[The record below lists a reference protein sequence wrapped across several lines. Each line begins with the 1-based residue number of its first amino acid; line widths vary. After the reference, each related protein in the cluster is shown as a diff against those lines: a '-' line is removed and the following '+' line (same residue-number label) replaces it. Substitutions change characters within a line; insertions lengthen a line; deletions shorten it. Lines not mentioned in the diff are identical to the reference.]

1 MDDMDEE
8 VLQLFVEESRE
19 HLAGIEDD
27 LLAMEAMDGLDEDLV
42 NRVFRTLHT
51 IKGGAGFFDLINLQN
66 LAHSMENILDLI
78 RKDELQTTK
87 MIVSSLLAGA
97 DTVASM
103 VDNLEASNDYDISE
117 HLSVFDGVLKG
128 DVAPEAT
135 VVAPSEA
142 AEVNEAE
149 EQEAPPE
156 EPADTEQVVAEGVAP
171 VAEQEP
177 TAPEPAKSTPAAPV
191 APVTKAV
198 AETPKSATPDAKA
211 TPAKTATTTGDQ
223 SIRVHLSLLDRL
235 MELAGELVLTRNSLI
250 QSVET
255 GDPAL
260 LQPAAKKVD
269 AITSQLQRAI
279 MSTRMQTIDI
289 VFSKFRRIVR
299 DLSGQLGK
307 QINLEILGE
316 DVELDKTI
324 IEALGD
330 PLTHL
335 VRNSIDHGLET
346 PAQRKAAGKPPFGQ
360 LRLHAFHEA
369 GQVVIEVSD
378 NGAGIDPKRIASKA
392 IEKGMVSEE
401 EIARMNEKDIVRLI
415 FQPGFSTAEEVT
427 DISGR
432 GVGMDVVRQNLAKVG
447 GVADIESVLGSGTT
461 IRVKL
466 PLTLAIIPSV
476 LVGISTENFAIPQ
489 VNVVE
494 MVGIAPDE
502 IKTRIQHVGGV
513 AMLRLRGDLLP
524 LIELSDFFGI
534 TQTYN
539 DVDTGSVREERRDRL
554 ADRRENEDPDETTNN
569 LRGGVERRES
579 ADSSV
584 NIVIVAAGAFKY
596 GIRVDELHESAEIV
610 VKPLGMHFRGS
621 NEFSGATIL
630 GDGTVALILDVD
642 GVRRLSGASE
652 SQQTESDMRG
662 RDSEEAHDVDS
673 CSILIIQHA
682 EDEVYAVP
690 LQLVARIER
699 FSTSDLQDVGDRK
712 AISYRGGILP
722 LISLEGIVSSQPLD
736 VSTNEFYVIVYTVG
750 NEEIGLMAS
759 DIRDIVDYK
768 DTIDNRTH
776 KRAGIAGSMIVN
788 GEILQF
794 LDLYGILELDDP
806 EWTEHL
812 IGSNEESN
820 HTVLLVEDSP
830 FFQSQMKKE
839 IEAAG
844 FIVLTADDGLLGLE
858 VLRTH
863 PEITMVLTDIEMPN
877 MDGLEMARAIRAKPE
892 YKDLPLVAVT
902 SLAGAAAEQKGAAA
916 GIDEYQIKLDR
927 EQLVDVCRRLS
938 KPRIV
943 SA

>member
-1 MDDMDEE
+1 MDEE

-27 LLAMEAMDGLDEDLV
+27 LLAMESMDGLDEDLV

-66 LAHSMENILDLI
+66 LAHSMENLLDLI
-78 RKDELQTTK
+78 RKDELDTTK
-87 MIVSSLLAGA
+87 YIVSSLLAGA

-103 VDNLEASNDYDISE
+103 VDNLDASNDYDISE
-117 HLSVFDGVLKG
+117 HLAVFDGILKG
-128 DVAPEAT
+128 ETAPEA
-135 VVAPSEA
+135 AASAASDEPAASA
-142 AEVNEAE
+142 AEDQEVTEKEPAEAE
-149 EQEAPPE
+149 PVE
-156 EPADTEQVVAEGVAP
+156 EVSP
-171 VAEQEP
+171 VAEQEVA
-177 TAPEPAKSTPAAPV
+177 APEPQAEVSAPVEPAA
-191 APVTKAV
+191 KAV
-198 AETPKSATPDAKA
+198 AETPKPDATAKA
-211 TPAKTATTTGDQ
+211 APSKAAASSSGDQ

-235 MELAGELVLTRNSLI
+235 MELAGELVLTRNALI

-255 GDPAL
+255 GDPTL

-346 PAQRKAAGKPPFGQ
+346 PAQRKASGKPPFGQ

-378 NGAGIDPKRIASKA
+378 NGAGIDPQRIAGKA

-401 EIARMNEKDIVRLI
+401 EIARMSEKDIVRLI

-494 MVGIAPDE
+494 MVGLAPDE
-502 IKTRIQHVGGV
+502 IKGRVQHVGGV
-513 AMLRLRGDLLP
+513 AMLRLRGELLP

-534 TQTYN
+534 TQTYHDN
-539 DVDTGSVREERRDRL
+539 ETGSLSSERRDRL
-554 ADRRENEDPDETTNN
+554 ADRRENDNPEEAVVNA
-569 LRGGVERRES
+569 RGGLERREN
-579 ADSSV
+579 AESSV

-642 GVRRLSGASE
+642 GVRMLSGASE
-652 SQQTESDMRG
+652 SQQAESDMRT
-662 RDSEEAHDVDS
+662 RETEETRDVDS

-722 LISLEGIVSSQPLD
+722 LISLEGIISSQSLD
-736 VSTNEFYVIVYTVG
+736 VGGTEFYVIVYTVG

-812 IGSNEESN
+812 IGGAEETDL
-820 HTVLLVEDSP
+820 TVLLVEDSP

-844 FIVLTADDGLLGLE
+844 FIVLTADDGLLGLDM
-858 VLRTH
+858 LSSH
-863 PEITMVLTDIEMPN
+863 PEISMVLTDIEMPN
-877 MDGLEMARAIRAKPE
+877 MDGLEMVRAIKAKPE
-892 YKDLPLVAVT
+892 YAGLPLVAVT
-902 SLAGAAAEQKGAAA
+902 SLAGAAAEQKGLDA
-916 GIDEYQIKLDR
+916 GVDEYQIKLDR
-927 EQLVDVCRRLS
+927 EQLVDVCRRLA
-938 KPRIV
+938 KPNAI

>member
-1 MDDMDEE
+1 MDEE

-66 LAHSMENILDLI
+66 LAHSMENLLDLI
-78 RKDELQTTK
+78 RKNELQTTK
-87 MIVSSLLAGA
+87 IIVSSLLAGA

-103 VDNLEASNDYDISE
+103 VDNLDASNDYDISD
-117 HLSVFDGVLKG
+117 HLSVFDGILKG
-128 DVAPEAT
+128 DSAPEAEAPAAIEETAAVEPEVAPEPE
-135 VVAPSEA
+135 VVADESP
-142 AEVNEAE
+142 
-149 EQEAPPE
+149 
-156 EPADTEQVVAEGVAP
+156 VVAEP
-171 VAEQEP
+171 VAAESSTSDAP
-177 TAPEPAKSTPAAPV
+177 ATPEPSV
-191 APVTKAV
+191 PVTKAV
-198 AETPKSATPDAKA
+198 AETPQDGSSSAKA
-211 TPAKTATTTGDQ
+211 APAKAQSSGDQ

-235 MELAGELVLTRNSLI
+235 MELAGELVLTRNALI

-378 NGAGIDPKRIASKA
+378 NGAGIDPQRIASKA
-392 IEKGMVSEE
+392 IEKGMVTEE

-447 GVADIESVLGSGTT
+447 GVADIESELGKGTT

-494 MVGIAPDE
+494 MVGIPPDE
-502 IKTRIQHVGGV
+502 IKRRIQHVGGV
-513 AMLRLRGDLLP
+513 AMLRLRGELVP
-524 LIELSDFFGI
+524 LIELSDYFDI
-534 TQTYN
+534 TPTYR
-539 DVDTGSVREERRDRL
+539 DADSGALAQERRDRL
-554 ADRRENEDPDETTNN
+554 ADRRENDDETSSEI
-569 LRGGVERRES
+569 RSGSERRAS
-579 ADSSV
+579 AESSV

-610 VKPLGMHFRGS
+610 VKPLGMHFRSS

-642 GVRRLSGASE
+642 GVRMLSGASE
-652 SQQTESDMRG
+652 SQQTEGEMRT
-662 RDSEEAHDVDS
+662 RESEEERDIDS
-673 CSILIIQHA
+673 CSILIIQHV

-690 LQLVARIER
+690 MQLVARIER
-699 FSTSDLQDVGDRK
+699 FSLSELQDVGDRK

-722 LISLEGIVSSQPLD
+722 LISLEGIVSSHALD
-736 VSTNEFYVIVYTVG
+736 VSGTEFYVIVYTVG

-759 DIRDIVDYK
+759 DIRDIVDYR

-806 EWTEHL
+806 EWTQHL
-812 IGSNEESN
+812 LGEAEETEL
-820 HTVLLVEDSP
+820 TVLLVEDSP

-844 FIVLTADDGLLGLE
+844 FVVLTADDGLLGLE
-858 VLRTH
+858 MLRSH

-877 MDGLEMARAIRAKPE
+877 MDGLEMVRAIKALPE
-892 YKDLPLVAVT
+892 YEGMPLVAVT
-902 SLAGAAAEQKGAAA
+902 SLAGASAEQKGLDA
-916 GIDEYQIKLDR
+916 GVDEYQIKLDR
-927 EQLVDVCRRLS
+927 EQLVDVCRRLA
-938 KPRIV
+938 KPRAV

>member
-27 LLAMEAMDGLDEDLV
+27 LLAMESMDGLDEDLV

-78 RKDELQTTK
+78 RKNELQTTK
-87 MIVSSLLAGA
+87 MIVSSLLSGA

-103 VDNLEASNDYDISE
+103 VDNLEASNDYDIAD
-117 HLSVFDGVLKG
+117 HLAVFDGILKG
-128 DVAPEAT
+128 EAAPEA
-135 VVAPSEA
+135 
-142 AEVNEAE
+142 
-149 EQEAPPE
+149 
-156 EPADTEQVVAEGVAP
+156 
-171 VAEQEP
+171 
-177 TAPEPAKSTPAAPV
+177 AAPV
-191 APVTKAV
+191 AIDDAATGEAEAQEVAPEVPSDPDPEPVVDENSTSVTEQEVAV
-198 AETPKSATPDAKA
+198 SEPQAEESVPAVTDVSKPETPAAAKA
-211 TPAKTATTTGDQ
+211 APAKAAGASTGDQ

-235 MELAGELVLTRNSLI
+235 MELAGELVLTRNALI

-255 GDPAL
+255 GDPSL

-346 PAQRKAAGKPPFGQ
+346 PAQRKASGKPPFGQ

-378 NGAGIDPKRIASKA
+378 NGAGIDPKKIAGKA

-401 EIARMNEKDIVRLI
+401 EIARMSEKDVVRLI

-447 GVADIESVLGSGTT
+447 GVADIESELGSGTT

-494 MVGIAPDE
+494 MVGLAPDE
-502 IKTRIQHVGGV
+502 IKGRIQHVGGV
-513 AMLRLRGDLLP
+513 AMLRLRGELVP

-534 TQTYN
+534 TQTYR
-539 DVDTGSVREERRDRL
+539 DVESGSVNDERRDRL
-554 ADRRENEDPDETTNN
+554 ADRRENEEIDEAASN
-569 LRGGVERRES
+569 LRKGVERREN
-579 ADSSV
+579 AESSV

-642 GVRRLSGASE
+642 GVRMLSGASE
-652 SQQTESDMRG
+652 SGQTESDIRT
-662 RDSEEAHDVDS
+662 RETEETQEVDS

-722 LISLEGIVSSQPLD
+722 LISLEGTVSSQALD
-736 VSTNEFYVIVYTVG
+736 VSGNEFYVIVYTVG

-788 GEILQF
+788 SEILQF
-794 LDLYGILELDDP
+794 LDMYGILELDDP

-812 IGSNEESN
+812 IGGAEETN
-820 HTVLLVEDSP
+820 LTVLLVEDSP

-844 FIVLTADDGLLGLE
+844 FTVLTADDGLLGLE
-858 VLRTH
+858 MLRTH
-863 PEITMVLTDIEMPN
+863 PEISMVLTDIEMPN
-877 MDGLEMARAIRAKPE
+877 MDGLEMVRAIKALPE
-892 YKDLPLVAVT
+892 YAGLPLVAVT
-902 SLAGAAAEQKGAAA
+902 SLAGAAAEQKGLDA
-916 GIDEYQIKLDR
+916 GVDEYQIKLDR
-927 EQLVDVCRRLS
+927 EQLVDVCRRLA
-938 KPRIV
+938 KPRAV

>member
-1 MDDMDEE
+1 MDEE

-19 HLAGIEDD
+19 HLGGIEDD
-27 LLAMEAMDGLDEDLV
+27 LLAMESMDGLDEDLV

-78 RKDELQTTK
+78 RKNELQTTK
-87 MIVSSLLAGA
+87 MIVSSLLSGA

-117 HLSVFDGVLKG
+117 HLAVFDGILKG
-128 DVAPEAT
+128 EPAAEEVAPET
-135 VVAPSEA
+135 SDDVAVSE
-142 AEVNEAE
+142 EAE
-149 EQEAPPE
+149 EVGAQSTELDAAVDE
-156 EPADTEQVVAEGVAP
+156 EPSP
-171 VAEQEP
+171 VADETLVEIN
-177 TAPEPAKSTPAAPV
+177 TPIESAAP
-191 APVTKAV
+191 AV
-198 AETPKSATPDAKA
+198 SKPEAAAAKA
-211 TPAKTATTTGDQ
+211 TPAKSASTSSGDQ
-223 SIRVHLSLLDRL
+223 SIRVHLTLLDRL
-235 MELAGELVLTRNSLI
+235 MELAGELVLTRNALI

-378 NGAGIDPKRIASKA
+378 NGAGIDPRRIASKA
-392 IEKGMVSEE
+392 IEKGMASEE
-401 EIARMNEKDIVRLI
+401 EIARMSEKDIVRLI

-502 IKTRIQHVGGV
+502 IKSRIQHVGGV
-513 AMLRLRGDLLP
+513 AMLRLRGELLP
-524 LIELSDFFGI
+524 LIELTDFFGI
-534 TQTYN
+534 TQTYHH
-539 DVDTGSVREERRDRL
+539 VETGVVSEERRDRL
-554 ADRRENEDPDETTNN
+554 ADRRENEDPDEIKRDVRVGT
-569 LRGGVERRES
+569 ERREN
-579 ADSSV
+579 AESSV

-610 VKPLGMHFRGS
+610 VKPLGRHFRGS

-642 GVRRLSGASE
+642 GVRMLSGASE
-652 SQQTESDMRG
+652 SQQTESDLRT
-662 RDSEEAHDVDS
+662 RESEETRDVDS

-699 FSTSDLQDVGDRK
+699 FSIADLQDVGDRK

-722 LISLEGIVSSQPLD
+722 LISLEGIISSQALD
-736 VSTNEFYVIVYTVG
+736 MSASEFYVIVYTVG

-812 IGSNEESN
+812 IGGTEE
-820 HTVLLVEDSP
+820 TDLAVLLVEDSP

-844 FIVLTADDGLLGLE
+844 FVVLTADDGLLGLE
-858 VLRTH
+858 MLRAH

-877 MDGLEMARAIRAKPE
+877 MDGLEMVRAIKALPE
-892 YKDLPLVAVT
+892 YADLPLVAVT
-902 SLAGAAAEQKGAAA
+902 SLAGAAAEQKGLDA
-916 GIDEYQIKLDR
+916 GVDEYQIKLDR
-927 EQLVDVCRRLS
+927 EQLVDVCRRLA
-938 KPRIV
+938 KPRAV

>member
-27 LLAMEAMDGLDEDLV
+27 LLAMESMDGLDEDLV

-51 IKGGAGFFDLINLQN
+51 IKGGAGFFDLIKLQN
-66 LAHSMENILDLI
+66 LAHSMENLLDLI
-78 RKDELQTTK
+78 RKDELETTK
-87 MIVSSLLAGA
+87 FIVSSLLAGA

-103 VDNLEASNDYDISE
+103 VDNLEASNDYDISD
-117 HLSVFDGVLKG
+117 HLAVFDGILKG
-128 DVAPEAT
+128 D
-135 VVAPSEA
+135 
-142 AEVNEAE
+142 
-149 EQEAPPE
+149 
-156 EPADTEQVVAEGVAP
+156 
-171 VAEQEP
+171 
-177 TAPEPAKSTPAAPV
+177 TAPEEAVPVASDDAVTGTGEEQKVELEVSAEPEPASAEPISVEDNSPTEEPKVPTSEPKVEPAAKAV
-191 APVTKAV
+191 VEADKAKAPAAQAAPTKA
-198 AETPKSATPDAKA
+198 AAS
-211 TPAKTATTTGDQ
+211 TGDQ

-235 MELAGELVLTRNSLI
+235 MELAGELVLTRNALI

-335 VRNSIDHGLET
+335 VRNSIDHGLEI
-346 PAQRKAAGKPPFGQ
+346 PAERKAAGKPPFGQ
-360 LRLHAFHEA
+360 LRLHAFHEG

-378 NGAGIDPKRIASKA
+378 NGAGIDPQRIAKKA
-392 IEKGMVSEE
+392 IEKGMASEE

-447 GVADIESVLGSGTT
+447 GVADIESVLGKGTT

-476 LVGISTENFAIPQ
+476 LVGIGTENFAIPQ

-494 MVGIAPDE
+494 MVGVAPDE
-502 IKTRIQHVGGV
+502 VKSRIQHVGGV
-513 AMLRLRGDLLP
+513 AMLRLRGELVP
-524 LIELSDFFGI
+524 LIELSDYFGI
-534 TQTYN
+534 DQTYR
-539 DVDTGSVREERRDRL
+539 DVETGALNTERRDL
-554 ADRRENEDPDETTNN
+554 LSDRRENDELDEEKINARQG
-569 LRGGVERRES
+569 LERRES

-621 NEFSGATIL
+621 DEFSGATIL

-642 GVRRLSGASE
+642 GVRKLSGASE
-652 SQQTESDMRG
+652 SQQTESDMRT
-662 RDSEEAHDVDS
+662 RDSEESRDIDS

-722 LISLEGIVSSQPLD
+722 LISLEGIVSSQTLD
-736 VSTNEFYVIVYTVG
+736 VSANEFYVIVYTVG

-812 IGSNEESN
+812 IGGSED
-820 HTVLLVEDSP
+820 TDLTILLVEDSP

-844 FIVLTADDGLLGLE
+844 FVVLTADDGLLGLE

-863 PEITMVLTDIEMPN
+863 PEISMVLTDIEMPN
-877 MDGLEMARAIRAKPE
+877 MNGLEMVREIRAKSE
-892 YKDLPLVAVT
+892 YAGLPLVAVT
-902 SLAGAAAEQKGAAA
+902 SLAGAAAEQKGIDA
-916 GIDEYQIKLDR
+916 GVDEYQIKLDR
-927 EQLVDVCRRLS
+927 EQLVDVCRRLA
-938 KPRIV
+938 KPRAV
-943 SA
+943 NA

>member
-19 HLAGIEDD
+19 HLGGIEDD
-27 LLAMEAMDGLDEDLV
+27 LLAMESMDGLDEDLV

-66 LAHSMENILDLI
+66 LAHSMENLLDLI
-78 RKDELQTTK
+78 RKNELQTTK
-87 MIVSSLLAGA
+87 FIVSSLLSGA

-103 VDNLEASNDYDISE
+103 VDNLEASNDYDISD
-117 HLSVFDGVLKG
+117 HLAVFDGILKG
-128 DVAPEAT
+128 ETDPGEAAPAASDDAAASDVEVQEVAPEVSADPEFLANENSTPVDEQKIAAQESQADVSAPVMAAT
-135 VVAPSEA
+135 EVSKSETEA
-142 AEVNEAE
+142 A
-149 EQEAPPE
+149 
-156 EPADTEQVVAEGVAP
+156 
-171 VAEQEP
+171 
-177 TAPEPAKSTPAAPV
+177 
-191 APVTKAV
+191 
-198 AETPKSATPDAKA
+198 KSAPAKA
-211 TPAKTATTTGDQ
+211 TGGSTGDQ
-223 SIRVHLSLLDRL
+223 SIRVNLSLLDRL
-235 MELAGELVLTRNSLI
+235 MELAGELVLTRNALI

-255 GDPAL
+255 GDPTL

-378 NGAGIDPKRIASKA
+378 NGAGIDPERIAGKA

-401 EIARMNEKDIVRLI
+401 DIARMTEKDIVRLI

-502 IKTRIQHVGGV
+502 IKSRIQHVGGV
-513 AMLRLRGDLLP
+513 AMLRLRGELLP

-534 TQTYN
+534 TQTYR
-539 DVDTGSVREERRDRL
+539 DVEGGSLSDERRDRL
-554 ADRRENEDPDETTNN
+554 ADRRENEDVDEATTN
-569 LRGGVERRES
+569 LRGGAERRER
-579 ADSSV
+579 AESSV

-642 GVRRLSGASE
+642 GVRMLSGASE
-652 SQQTESDMRG
+652 SQQTESDIRTRDTEEMR
-662 RDSEEAHDVDS
+662 DVDS

-722 LISLEGIVSSQPLD
+722 LISLDGLVSSQALG
-736 VSTNEFYVIVYTVG
+736 VSGSDFYVIVYTVG
-750 NEEIGLMAS
+750 KEEIGLMAS

-812 IGSNEESN
+812 FGGTEEEN
-820 HTVLLVEDSP
+820 LTVLLVEDSP

-858 VLRTH
+858 MLRAH
-863 PEITMVLTDIEMPN
+863 PEISMVLTDIEMPN
-877 MDGLEMARAIRAKPE
+877 MDGLEMVRAIKALPE
-892 YKDLPLVAVT
+892 YADLPLVAVT
-902 SLAGAAAEQKGAAA
+902 SLAGASAEQKGLDA
-916 GIDEYQIKLDR
+916 GVDEYQIKLDR
-927 EQLVDVCRRLS
+927 EQLVGVCRRLA
-938 KPRIV
+938 KPRAI

>member
-27 LLAMEAMDGLDEDLV
+27 LLAMESMDGLDEDLV

-66 LAHSMENILDLI
+66 LAHSMENLLDLI
-78 RKDELQTTK
+78 RKDELDTTK
-87 MIVSSLLAGA
+87 YIVSSLLAGA

-103 VDNLEASNDYDISE
+103 VDNLDASNDYDISE
-117 HLSVFDGVLKG
+117 HLAVFDGILKG
-128 DVAPEAT
+128 ETAPAA
-135 VVAPSEA
+135 APA
-142 AEVNEAE
+142 AS
-149 EQEAPPE
+149 E
-156 EPADTEQVVAEGVAP
+156 EPAADAAED
-171 VAEQEP
+171 Q
-177 TAPEPAKSTPAAPV
+177 
-191 APVTKAV
+191 AV
-198 AETPKSATPDAKA
+198 AEEEPAAAEAVAEEVAVPEPQAEVSAPVEPAAKAVTETPKPETAAKGTQAKA
-211 TPAKTATTTGDQ
+211 SSSGDQ

-235 MELAGELVLTRNSLI
+235 MELAGELVLTRNALI

-378 NGAGIDPKRIASKA
+378 NGAGIDPQRIAGKA

-401 EIARMNEKDIVRLI
+401 EIARMSEKDIVRLI

-494 MVGIAPDE
+494 MVGLAPDE
-502 IKTRIQHVGGV
+502 IKGRIQHVGGV
-513 AMLRLRGDLLP
+513 AMLRLRGELLP

-534 TQTYN
+534 TQTYRDN
-539 DVDTGSVREERRDRL
+539 ETGSLSSERRDRL
-554 ADRRENEDPDETTNN
+554 ADRRESDDPEEKIVNV
-569 LRGGVERRES
+569 REGIERREN
-579 ADSSV
+579 AESSV

-610 VKPLGMHFRGS
+610 VKPLGRHFRGS

-642 GVRRLSGASE
+642 GVRMLSGASE
-652 SQQTESDMRG
+652 SQQAESDMRTRETEET
-662 RDSEEAHDVDS
+662 RDIDS

-699 FSTSDLQDVGDRK
+699 FSTSDLQDVGERK

-722 LISLEGIVSSQPLD
+722 LISLEGIISSQALD
-736 VSTNEFYVIVYTVG
+736 VGGTEFYVIVYTVG

-812 IGSNEESN
+812 IGESEDTDL
-820 HTVLLVEDSP
+820 TVLLVEDSP

-858 VLRTH
+858 VLSNH
-863 PEITMVLTDIEMPN
+863 PEISMVLTDIEMPN
-877 MDGLEMARAIRAKPE
+877 MDGLEMVRAIKAKSE
-892 YKDLPLVAVT
+892 YAGLPLVAVT
-902 SLAGAAAEQKGAAA
+902 SLAGAAAEQKGLDA
-916 GIDEYQIKLDR
+916 GVDEYQIKLDR
-927 EQLVDVCRRLS
+927 EQLVDVCRRLA
-938 KPRIV
+938 KPRAIN
-943 SA
+943 A

>member
-1 MDDMDEE
+1 M
-8 VLQLFVEESRE
+8 VEINTPIES
-19 HLAGIEDD
+19 A
-27 LLAMEAMDGLDEDLV
+27 APA
-42 NRVFRTLHT
+42 
-51 IKGGAGFFDLINLQN
+51 
-66 LAHSMENILDLI
+66 
-78 RKDELQTTK
+78 
-87 MIVSSLLAGA
+87 VS
-97 DTVASM
+97 
-103 VDNLEASNDYDISE
+103 
-117 HLSVFDGVLKG
+117 K
-128 DVAPEAT
+128 PEA
-135 VVAPSEA
+135 A
-142 AEVNEAE
+142 A
-149 EQEAPPE
+149 
-156 EPADTEQVVAEGVAP
+156 
-171 VAEQEP
+171 
-177 TAPEPAKSTPAAPV
+177 
-191 APVTKAV
+191 
-198 AETPKSATPDAKA
+198 AKA
-211 TPAKTATTTGDQ
+211 TPAKSASTSSGDQ
-223 SIRVHLSLLDRL
+223 SIRVHLTLLDRL
-235 MELAGELVLTRNSLI
+235 MELAGELVLTRNALI

-378 NGAGIDPKRIASKA
+378 NGAGIDPRRIASKA
-392 IEKGMVSEE
+392 IEKGMASEE
-401 EIARMNEKDIVRLI
+401 EIARMSEKDIVRLI

-502 IKTRIQHVGGV
+502 IKSRIQHVGGV
-513 AMLRLRGDLLP
+513 AMLRLRGELLP
-524 LIELSDFFGI
+524 LIELTDFFGI
-534 TQTYN
+534 TQTYH
-539 DVDTGSVREERRDRL
+539 DVETGVVSEERRERL
-554 ADRRENEDPDETTNN
+554 ADRRENEDPDEIKRDVRVGT
-569 LRGGVERRES
+569 ERREN
-579 ADSSV
+579 AESSV

-610 VKPLGMHFRGS
+610 VKPLGRHFRGS

-642 GVRRLSGASE
+642 GVRMLSGASE
-652 SQQTESDMRG
+652 SQQTESDLRT
-662 RDSEEAHDVDS
+662 RESEETRDVDS

-699 FSTSDLQDVGDRK
+699 FSIADLQDVGDRK

-722 LISLEGIVSSQPLD
+722 LISLEGIISSQALD
-736 VSTNEFYVIVYTVG
+736 MSASEFYVIVYTVG

-812 IGSNEESN
+812 IGGTEETDL
-820 HTVLLVEDSP
+820 TVLLVEDSP

-844 FIVLTADDGLLGLE
+844 FVVLTADDGLLGLE
-858 VLRTH
+858 MLRAH

-877 MDGLEMARAIRAKPE
+877 MDGLEMVRAIKALPE
-892 YKDLPLVAVT
+892 YADLPLVAVT
-902 SLAGAAAEQKGAAA
+902 SLAGAAAEQKGLDA
-916 GIDEYQIKLDR
+916 GVDEYQIKLDR
-927 EQLVDVCRRLS
+927 EQLVDVCRRLA
-938 KPRIV
+938 KPRAV

>member
-27 LLAMEAMDGLDEDLV
+27 LLAMESMDGLDEDLV

-66 LAHSMENILDLI
+66 LAHSMENLLDLI
-78 RKDELQTTK
+78 RKDELDTTK
-87 MIVSSLLAGA
+87 YIVSSLLAGA

-103 VDNLEASNDYDISE
+103 VDNLDASNDYDISE
-117 HLSVFDGVLKG
+117 HLAVFDGILKG
-128 DVAPEAT
+128 ETAPEA
-135 VVAPSEA
+135 AASAASDEPAASA
-142 AEVNEAE
+142 AEDQEVTEKEPAEAE
-149 EQEAPPE
+149 PVE
-156 EPADTEQVVAEGVAP
+156 EVSP
-171 VAEQEP
+171 VAEQEVA
-177 TAPEPAKSTPAAPV
+177 APEPQAEVSAPVEPAA
-191 APVTKAV
+191 KAV
-198 AETPKSATPDAKA
+198 AETPKPDATAKA
-211 TPAKTATTTGDQ
+211 APSKAAASSSGDQ

-235 MELAGELVLTRNSLI
+235 MELAGELVLTRNALI

-255 GDPAL
+255 GDPTL

-346 PAQRKAAGKPPFGQ
+346 PAQRKASGKPPFGQ

-378 NGAGIDPKRIASKA
+378 NGAGIDPQRIAGKA

-401 EIARMNEKDIVRLI
+401 EIARMSEKDIVRLI

-494 MVGIAPDE
+494 MVGLAPDE
-502 IKTRIQHVGGV
+502 IKGRVQHVGGV
-513 AMLRLRGDLLP
+513 AMLRLRGELLP

-534 TQTYN
+534 TQTYHDN
-539 DVDTGSVREERRDRL
+539 ETGSLSSERRDRL
-554 ADRRENEDPDETTNN
+554 ADRRENDNPEEAVVNA
-569 LRGGVERRES
+569 RGGLERREN
-579 ADSSV
+579 AESSV

-642 GVRRLSGASE
+642 GVRMLSGASE
-652 SQQTESDMRG
+652 SQQAESDMRT
-662 RDSEEAHDVDS
+662 RETEETRDVDS

-722 LISLEGIVSSQPLD
+722 LISLEGIISSQSLD
-736 VSTNEFYVIVYTVG
+736 VGGTEFYVIVYTVG

-812 IGSNEESN
+812 IGGAEETDL
-820 HTVLLVEDSP
+820 TVLLVEDSP

-844 FIVLTADDGLLGLE
+844 FIVLTADDGLLGLDM
-858 VLRTH
+858 LSSH
-863 PEITMVLTDIEMPN
+863 PEISMVLTDIEMPN
-877 MDGLEMARAIRAKPE
+877 MDGLEMVRAIKAKPE
-892 YKDLPLVAVT
+892 YAGLPLVAVT
-902 SLAGAAAEQKGAAA
+902 SLAGAAAEQKGLDA
-916 GIDEYQIKLDR
+916 GVDEYQIKLDR
-927 EQLVDVCRRLS
+927 EQLVDVCRRLA
-938 KPRIV
+938 KPNAI

>member
-1 MDDMDEE
+1 MDEE

-27 LLAMEAMDGLDEDLV
+27 LLAMESMDGLDEDLV

-66 LAHSMENILDLI
+66 LAHSMENLLDLI
-78 RKDELQTTK
+78 RKDELDTTK
-87 MIVSSLLAGA
+87 YIVSSLLAGA

-103 VDNLEASNDYDISE
+103 VDNLDASNDYDISE
-117 HLSVFDGVLKG
+117 HLAVFDGILKG
-128 DVAPEAT
+128 ETAPEA
-135 VVAPSEA
+135 AASAASDEPAASA
-142 AEVNEAE
+142 AEVQEVTEKEPAEAE
-149 EQEAPPE
+149 PVE
-156 EPADTEQVVAEGVAP
+156 EVSP
-171 VAEQEP
+171 VAEQEVA
-177 TAPEPAKSTPAAPV
+177 APEPQAEVSAPVEPAA
-191 APVTKAV
+191 KAV
-198 AETPKSATPDAKA
+198 AETPKPDATAKA
-211 TPAKTATTTGDQ
+211 APAKAAASSSGDQ

-235 MELAGELVLTRNSLI
+235 MELAGELVLTRNALI

-255 GDPAL
+255 GDPTL

-346 PAQRKAAGKPPFGQ
+346 PAQRKASGKPPFGQ

-378 NGAGIDPKRIASKA
+378 NGAGIDPQRIAGKA

-401 EIARMNEKDIVRLI
+401 EIARMSEKDIVRLI

-494 MVGIAPDE
+494 MVGLAPDE
-502 IKTRIQHVGGV
+502 IKGRVQHVGGV
-513 AMLRLRGDLLP
+513 AMLRLRGELLP

-534 TQTYN
+534 TQTYHDN
-539 DVDTGSVREERRDRL
+539 ETGSLSSERRDRL
-554 ADRRENEDPDETTNN
+554 ADRRENDNPEEAVVNA
-569 LRGGVERRES
+569 RGGLERREN
-579 ADSSV
+579 AESSV

-642 GVRRLSGASE
+642 GVRMLSGASE
-652 SQQTESDMRG
+652 SQQAESDMRT
-662 RDSEEAHDVDS
+662 RETEETRDVDS

-722 LISLEGIVSSQPLD
+722 LISLEGIISSQSLD
-736 VSTNEFYVIVYTVG
+736 VGGTEFYVIVYTVG

-812 IGSNEESN
+812 IGGAEETDL
-820 HTVLLVEDSP
+820 TVLLVEDSP

-844 FIVLTADDGLLGLE
+844 FIVLTADDGLLGLDM
-858 VLRTH
+858 LSSH
-863 PEITMVLTDIEMPN
+863 PEISMVLTDIEMPN
-877 MDGLEMARAIRAKPE
+877 MDGLEMVRAIKAKPE
-892 YKDLPLVAVT
+892 YAGLPLVAVT
-902 SLAGAAAEQKGAAA
+902 SLAGAAAEQKGLDA
-916 GIDEYQIKLDR
+916 GVDEYQIKLDR
-927 EQLVDVCRRLS
+927 EQLVDVCRRLA
-938 KPRIV
+938 KPNAI

>member
-1 MDDMDEE
+1 MDEE

-27 LLAMEAMDGLDEDLV
+27 LLGMEAMDGLDEDLV

-66 LAHSMENILDLI
+66 LAHSMENLLDLI
-78 RKDELQTTK
+78 RKNELQTTK

-103 VDNLEASNDYDISE
+103 IDNLEASNDYDISD
-117 HLSVFDGVLKG
+117 HLAVFDGILKG
-128 DVAPEAT
+128 EAAPEPEAT
-135 VVAPSEA
+135 VVEEA
-142 AEVNEAE
+142 VAVEV
-149 EQEAPPE
+149 E
-156 EPADTEQVVAEGVAP
+156 EPEIAPEPVENVSPVVAEP
-171 VAEQEP
+171 P
-177 TAPEPAKSTPAAPV
+177 APEPPATPAPA
-191 APVTKAV
+191 TKAV
-198 AETPKSATPDAKA
+198 VETPQEGASTAKAAPAKSAGS
-211 TPAKTATTTGDQ
+211 GDQ

-235 MELAGELVLTRNSLI
+235 MELAGELVLTRNALI

-346 PAQRKAAGKPPFGQ
+346 PAQRKAAGKPPFGK

-378 NGAGIDPKRIASKA
+378 NGAGIDPRRIANKA
-392 IEKGMVSEE
+392 IEKGMVNEE
-401 EIARMNEKDIVRLI
+401 EIARMNEKDIIRLI

-447 GVADIESVLGSGTT
+447 GVADIESELGKGTT

-502 IKTRIQHVGGV
+502 IKRRIQHVGGV
-513 AMLRLRGDLLP
+513 AMLRLRGELVP
-524 LIELSDFFGI
+524 LIELSDYFGI
-534 TQTYN
+534 APTYR
-539 DVDTGSVREERRDRL
+539 DTDSGVLTDDRRDRL
-554 ADRRENEDPDETTNN
+554 ADRRENDDDEAASDA
-569 LRGGVERRES
+569 RCGAERRES
-579 ADSSV
+579 AESSV

-610 VKPLGMHFRGS
+610 VKPLGVHFS
-621 NEFSGATIL
+621 SSTEFSGATIL

-642 GVRRLSGASE
+642 GVRLLSGASE
-652 SQQTESDMRG
+652 SQQTEGDLRTREDEES
-662 RDSEEAHDVDS
+662 RDIDS

-699 FSTSDLQDVGDRK
+699 FSSSDLQDVGDRK

-722 LISLEGIVSSQPLD
+722 LISLEGIVSSQALD
-736 VSTNEFYVIVYTVG
+736 ATANEFYVIVYTVG

-812 IGSNEESN
+812 IGEAEETNLS
-820 HTVLLVEDSP
+820 VLLVEDSP

-858 VLRTH
+858 MLRTH

-877 MDGLEMARAIRAKPE
+877 MDGLEMVRAIKALPE
-892 YKDLPLVAVT
+892 YAGLPLVAVT
-902 SLAGAAAEQKGAAA
+902 SLAGASAEQKGLDA
-916 GIDEYQIKLDR
+916 GVDEYQIKLDR
-927 EQLVDVCRRLS
+927 EQLVDVCRRLA
-938 KPRIV
+938 KPRAV
-943 SA
+943 NA

>member
-19 HLAGIEDD
+19 HLGGIEDD
-27 LLAMEAMDGLDEDLV
+27 LLAMESMDGLDEDLV

-66 LAHSMENILDLI
+66 LAHSMENLLDLI
-78 RKDELQTTK
+78 RKNELETTK
-87 MIVSSLLAGA
+87 FIVSSLLAGA

-103 VDNLEASNDYDISE
+103 VDNLDASNDYDISD
-117 HLSVFDGVLKG
+117 HLSVFDGILKG
-128 DVAPEAT
+128 EAAPEEAAPVASDEVSDSETDDQALAPEAPT
-135 VVAPSEA
+135 DSEP
-142 AEVNEAE
+142 V
-149 EQEAPPE
+149 PE
-156 EPADTEQVVAEGVAP
+156 EDDSP

-177 TAPEPAKSTPAAPV
+177 AAPEPQVETSTPVEPPAA
-191 APVTKAV
+191 KAI
-198 AETPKSATPDAKA
+198 PKPAASDAKA
-211 TPAKTATTTGDQ
+211 APAKAATTTTGDQ

-235 MELAGELVLTRNSLI
+235 MELAGELVLTRNALI

-378 NGAGIDPKRIASKA
+378 NGAGIDPQRIASKA
-392 IEKGMVSEE
+392 IEKGMVTEE
-401 EIARMNEKDIVRLI
+401 EIARMSEKDIVRLI

-447 GVADIESVLGSGTT
+447 GVADIESVLGKGTT

-502 IKTRIQHVGGV
+502 IKSRIQHVGGV
-513 AMLRLRGDLLP
+513 AMLRLRGELVP

-534 TQTYN
+534 TQTYR
-539 DVDTGSVREERRDRL
+539 DVDSGGVSEERRDRL
-554 ADRRENEDPDETTNN
+554 ADRRENEELDETTNN
-569 LRGGVERRES
+569 LRGGAERREN
-579 ADSSV
+579 AESSV

-642 GVRRLSGASE
+642 GVRMLSGASE
-652 SQQTESDMRG
+652 SQQTESDMRT
-662 RDSEEAHDVDS
+662 RDTEETRDVDS

-722 LISLEGIVSSQPLD
+722 LISLEGIVSSQALD
-736 VSTNEFYVIVYTVG
+736 VSGSEFYVIVYTVG

-788 GEILQF
+788 SEILQF

-812 IGSNEESN
+812 IGGAEETN
-820 HTVLLVEDSP
+820 LTVLLVEDSP

-858 VLRTH
+858 MLRTH
-863 PEITMVLTDIEMPN
+863 PEISMVLTDIEMPN
-877 MDGLEMARAIRAKPE
+877 MDGLEMVRAIKAKSE
-892 YKDLPLVAVT
+892 YAGLPLVAVT
-902 SLAGAAAEQKGAAA
+902 SLAGASAEQKGLDA
-916 GIDEYQIKLDR
+916 GVDEYQIKLDR
-927 EQLVDVCRRLS
+927 EQLVDVCRRLA
-938 KPRIV
+938 KPRAV

>member
-1 MDDMDEE
+1 MDEE
-8 VLQLFVEESRE
+8 ILQLFVEESRE
-19 HLAGIEDD
+19 HLAGIEND
-27 LLAMEAMDGLDEDLV
+27 LLAMESMGGLDEGLV

-51 IKGGAGFFDLINLQN
+51 IKGGAGFFDLVNLQN

-78 RKDELQTTK
+78 RKGELQTTK

-103 VDNLEASNDYDISE
+103 FGNLETSNDDDISG
-117 HLSVFDGVLKG
+117 HLAVFDGILKG
-128 DVAPEAT
+128 DIASEKS
-135 VVAPSEA
+135 VVTPRGDVEISEA
-142 AEVNEAE
+142 DSSPESANSEFAVPAVKNIAE
-149 EQEAPPE
+149 ESL
-156 EPADTEQVVAEGVAP
+156 PATLADKT
-171 VAEQEP
+171 
-177 TAPEPAKSTPAAPV
+177 EPAKA
-191 APVTKAV
+191 
-198 AETPKSATPDAKA
+198 
-211 TPAKTATTTGDQ
+211 ATTMGDQ

-235 MELAGELVLTRNSLI
+235 MELAGELVLTRNALI

-260 LQPAAKKVD
+260 LLPAAKKVD
-269 AITSQLQRAI
+269 AITSQLQHAI

-299 DLSGQLGK
+299 DLSSQLGK

-335 VRNSIDHGLET
+335 VRNSIDHGLEM
-346 PAQRKAAGKPPFGQ
+346 PAQRKAAGKPSFGQ

-369 GQVVIEVSD
+369 GQVVIEVGD
-378 NGAGIDPKRIASKA
+378 NGAGIDPERIARKA
-392 IEKGMVSEE
+392 IEKGLVVEE
-401 EIARMNEKDIVRLI
+401 DIARMNEKDIVRLI

-447 GVADIESVLGSGTT
+447 GVVDIESVVGIGTT

-476 LVGISTENFAIPQ
+476 MIGVSTENFAIPQ

-494 MVGIAPDE
+494 MVGITPDE

-513 AMLRLRGDLLP
+513 AMLHFRGELLP
-524 LIELSDFFGI
+524 LVELSDFFDV
-534 TQTYN
+534 TQTYR
-539 DVDTGSVREERRDRL
+539 DADTGTVSEERRDRL
-554 ADRRENEDPDETTNN
+554 SDRRENEDSDETTGN

-579 ADSSV
+579 SGSNV
-584 NIVIVAAGAFKY
+584 NIVIVATGAFKY
-596 GIRVDELHESAEIV
+596 GIRVDELHESGEIV

-642 GVRRLSGASE
+642 GVRMLSGASE
-652 SQQTESDMRG
+652 YKQTQGDMHT
-662 RDSEEAHDVDS
+662 RDDDAHEVDS
-673 CSILIIQHA
+673 CSILIIKHSV
-682 EDEVYAVP
+682 DEMYAVP

-699 FSTSDLQDVGDRK
+699 FSTSDLQNVGDRK

-736 VSTNEFYVIVYTVG
+736 VEASEFYVIVYTVG

-759 DIRDIVDYK
+759 DIRDIVNYK

-776 KRAGIAGSMIVN
+776 KRSGIAGSIVVN
-788 GEILQF
+788 SEILQF

-812 IGSNEESN
+812 LGGAEETSL
-820 HTVLLVEDSP
+820 TVLLVEDSP

-844 FIVLTADDGLLGLE
+844 FTVLTADDGLLGLE
-858 VLRTH
+858 MLRTH
-863 PEITMVLTDIEMPN
+863 PEIVLVLTDIEMPN
-877 MDGLEMARAIRAKPE
+877 MDGLEMVRAIKAKSK
-892 YKDLPLVAVT
+892 YSNLPLVAVT
-902 SLAGAAAEQKGAAA
+902 SLAGTAAEQKGIDA
-916 GIDEYQIKLDR
+916 GIDEYQVKLDR
-927 EQLVDVCRRLS
+927 EQLVDVCRRLA
-938 KPRIV
+938 KPCTV
-943 SA
+943 NA

>member
-1 MDDMDEE
+1 MDEE

-27 LLAMEAMDGLDEDLV
+27 LLAMESMDGLDEDLV

-51 IKGGAGFFDLINLQN
+51 IKGGAGFFDLVNLQN

-78 RKDELQTTK
+78 RKGELQTTK

-103 VDNLEASNDYDISE
+103 VDNLDSSNGYDISE
-117 HLSVFDGVLKG
+117 HLSIFDGILKG
-128 DVAPEAT
+128 DLASEEAVEVSSESDAVA
-135 VVAPSEA
+135 
-142 AEVNEAE
+142 EAE
-149 EQEAPPE
+149 EQELSPGDLADSEQTGSE
-156 EPADTEQVVAEGVAP
+156 EPVSATEPKTTASDPAESIPPAD
-171 VAEQEP
+171 
-177 TAPEPAKSTPAAPV
+177 AAPV
-191 APVTKAV
+191 SKAV
-198 AETPKSATPDAKA
+198 AEASTPTTSGTKA
-211 TPAKTATTTGDQ
+211 TSAKGAATSGDQ

-235 MELAGELVLTRNSLI
+235 MELAGELVLTRNALI

-255 GDPAL
+255 GDPSL

-346 PAQRKAAGKPPFGQ
+346 PAQRKEAGKPAFGQ

-378 NGAGIDPKRIASKA
+378 NGAGIDPQRIARKA
-392 IEKGMVSEE
+392 IEKGMMSEE
-401 EIARMNEKDIVRLI
+401 EIARMSEKDIVRLI
-415 FQPGFSTAEEVT
+415 FHPGFSTAEEVT

-447 GVADIESVLGSGTT
+447 GVADIESELGVGTT

-513 AMLRLRGDLLP
+513 AMLRLRGELVP
-524 LIELSDFFGI
+524 LIELSDFFDM
-534 TQTYN
+534 TQTYI
-539 DVDTGSVREERRDRL
+539 DAETGAVNEERRDRL
-554 ADRRENEDPDETTNN
+554 SDRRENDNSDEATKD
-569 LRGGVERRES
+569 LRRGVERRES

-652 SQQTESDMRG
+652 SQQTDSDMRA
-662 RDSEEAHDVDS
+662 RDAEVERDVDS

-682 EDEVYAVP
+682 QDEVYAVP

-699 FSTSDLQDVGDRK
+699 FSTQDLQNVGGRK

-722 LISLEGIVSSQPLD
+722 LISLEGIVSSQALD
-736 VSTNEFYVIVYTVG
+736 VSAKEFYVIVYTVG

-759 DIRDIVDYK
+759 DIRDIVDYR

-806 EWTEHL
+806 EWTGHL
-812 IGSNEESN
+812 VSKSNGE
-820 HTVLLVEDSP
+820 TGLTILLVEDSP

-858 VLRTH
+858 VLHSH
-863 PEITMVLTDIEMPN
+863 PEIAMVLTDIEMPN
-877 MDGLEMARAIRAKPE
+877 MDGLEMVRAIRAQPK

-902 SLAGAAAEQKGAAA
+902 SLAGATAEKKGIEA
-916 GIDEYQIKLDR
+916 GVDEYQIKLDR
-927 EQLVDVCRRLS
+927 EQLVDVCRRLA
-938 KPRIV
+938 KPRAV

>member
-19 HLAGIEDD
+19 HLGGIEDD
-27 LLAMEAMDGLDEDLV
+27 LLAMESMDGLDEDLV

-66 LAHSMENILDLI
+66 LAHSMENLLDLI
-78 RKDELQTTK
+78 RKNELDTTK
-87 MIVSSLLAGA
+87 FIVSSLLAGA

-103 VDNLEASNDYDISE
+103 VDNLEASNDYDISD
-117 HLSVFDGVLKG
+117 HLAVFDGILKG
-128 DVAPEAT
+128 D
-135 VVAPSEA
+135 
-142 AEVNEAE
+142 
-149 EQEAPPE
+149 
-156 EPADTEQVVAEGVAP
+156 
-171 VAEQEP
+171 
-177 TAPEPAKSTPAAPV
+177 TAPEEAAPV
-191 APVTKAV
+191 ASDDAVSSTGEEQKIEPEVSTEPVSAEDNSPAEEPEVSTPEPQSEPAAKAV
-198 AETPKSATPDAKA
+198 VETAKPQAPAAQTAPAKA
-211 TPAKTATTTGDQ
+211 AATSTGDQ

-235 MELAGELVLTRNSLI
+235 MELAGELVLTRNALI

-335 VRNSIDHGLET
+335 VRNSIDHGLEI
-346 PAQRKAAGKPPFGQ
+346 PAERKAAGKPPFGQ
-360 LRLHAFHEA
+360 LRLHAFHEG

-378 NGAGIDPKRIASKA
+378 NGAGIDPQRIAKKA
-392 IEKGMVSEE
+392 IEKGMASEE
-401 EIARMNEKDIVRLI
+401 EIARMSEKDIVRLI

-447 GVADIESVLGSGTT
+447 GVADIESVLGKGTT

-494 MVGIAPDE
+494 MVGVAPDE
-502 IKTRIQHVGGV
+502 VKSRIQHVGGV
-513 AMLRLRGDLLP
+513 AMLRLRGELVP

-534 TQTYN
+534 TNTYRDAQTGVMN
-539 DVDTGSVREERRDRL
+539 NERRDRL
-554 ADRRENEDPDETTNN
+554 ADRREVDEPEEVTSNA
-569 LRGGVERRES
+569 RHGVERRES
-579 ADSSV
+579 LESSV

-610 VKPLGMHFRGS
+610 VKPLGMHFQGS

-642 GVRRLSGASE
+642 GVRMLSGANE
-652 SQQTESDMRG
+652 SQQNESDTRT
-662 RDSEEAHDVDS
+662 REVEDSRDVDS

-682 EDEVYAVP
+682 KDEVYAVP

-699 FSTSDLQDVGDRK
+699 FSTADLQDVGDRK

-722 LISLEGIVSSQPLD
+722 LISLEGIVSSQALD
-736 VSTNEFYVIVYTVG
+736 VSAEEFYVIVYTVG

-776 KRAGIAGSMIVN
+776 KRAGIAGSMIVDS
-788 GEILQF
+788 EILQF
-794 LDLYGILELDDP
+794 LDLYGILDLDDP

-812 IGSNEESN
+812 LGETEETN
-820 HTVLLVEDSP
+820 LTVLLVEDSP

-858 VLRTH
+858 VLSTH
-863 PEITMVLTDIEMPN
+863 PEITMILTDIEMPN
-877 MDGLEMARAIRAKPE
+877 MNGLEMVRAIRAMSE
-892 YKDLPLVAVT
+892 YTGLPIVAVT
-902 SLAGAAAEQKGAAA
+902 SLAGAAAEQKGMEA
-916 GIDEYQIKLDR
+916 GVDEYQIKLDR
-927 EQLVDVCRRLS
+927 EQLVDACRRLA
-938 KPRIV
+938 KARAV
-943 SA
+943 NA

>member
-1 MDDMDEE
+1 MDEE

-27 LLAMEAMDGLDEDLV
+27 LLAMESMDGLDEDLV

-78 RKDELQTTK
+78 RKAELQTTK

-117 HLSVFDGVLKG
+117 HLSIFDGILKG
-128 DVAPEAT
+128 DEAPAET
-135 VVAPSEA
+135 LVEPSEGTTVSED
-142 AEVNEAE
+142 EV
-149 EQEAPPE
+149 QEAPSLESANTQE
-156 EPADTEQVVAEGVAP
+156 EVAEDIDSVVAHE
-171 VAEQEP
+171 
-177 TAPEPAKSTPAAPV
+177 PAAPDS
-191 APVTKAV
+191 ATSTSADSATPAGKAV
-198 AETPKSATPDAKA
+198 AEAPKPAKPDAKA
-211 TPAKTATTTGDQ
+211 TPAKAATTTGDQ

-235 MELAGELVLTRNSLI
+235 MELAGELVLTRNALI

-255 GDPAL
+255 GDPTL

-346 PAQRKAAGKPPFGQ
+346 PAQRKEAGKPPFGQ

-378 NGAGIDPKRIASKA
+378 NGAGIDPQRIASKA
-392 IEKGMVSEE
+392 IEKGMMSEE
-401 EIARMNEKDIVRLI
+401 EIARMSEKDIVRLI
-415 FQPGFSTAEEVT
+415 FHPGFSTAEEVT

-513 AMLRLRGDLLP
+513 AMLRLRGELVP

-534 TQTYN
+534 TKTYC
-539 DVDTGSVREERRDRL
+539 DADTGAVNEDRRDRL
-554 ADRRENEDPDETTNN
+554 ADRRENDGASETTSD

-652 SQQTESDMRG
+652 SQQTESDMRA
-662 RDSEEAHDVDS
+662 RDTEEARDVDS

-682 EDEVYAVP
+682 VDEVYAVP

-722 LISLEGIVSSQPLD
+722 LISLEGIVSSQALD
-736 VSTNEFYVIVYTVG
+736 VSAREFYVIVYTVG

-776 KRAGIAGSMIVN
+776 KRAGIAGSMIFN

-806 EWTEHL
+806 EWTGHL
-812 IGSNEESN
+812 IGNSGEETN
-820 HTVLLVEDSP
+820 LTVLLVEDSP

-839 IEAAG
+839 VEAAG

-877 MDGLEMARAIRAKPE
+877 MDGLEMVRAIRAKQE

-902 SLAGAAAEQKGAAA
+902 SLAGAAAEQKGLDA
-916 GIDEYQIKLDR
+916 GVDEYQIKLDR
-927 EQLVDVCRRLS
+927 EQLVDVCRRLA
-938 KPRIV
+938 KPRSV
-943 SA
+943 NA

>member
-1 MDDMDEE
+1 
-8 VLQLFVEESRE
+8 
-19 HLAGIEDD
+19 
-27 LLAMEAMDGLDEDLV
+27 
-42 NRVFRTLHT
+42 
-51 IKGGAGFFDLINLQN
+51 
-66 LAHSMENILDLI
+66 
-78 RKDELQTTK
+78 
-87 MIVSSLLAGA
+87 
-97 DTVASM
+97 
-103 VDNLEASNDYDISE
+103 
-117 HLSVFDGVLKG
+117 
-128 DVAPEAT
+128 
-135 VVAPSEA
+135 
-142 AEVNEAE
+142 
-149 EQEAPPE
+149 
-156 EPADTEQVVAEGVAP
+156 
-171 VAEQEP
+171 
-177 TAPEPAKSTPAAPV
+177 
-191 APVTKAV
+191 
-198 AETPKSATPDAKA
+198 
-211 TPAKTATTTGDQ
+211 
-223 SIRVHLSLLDRL
+223 
-235 MELAGELVLTRNSLI
+235 
-250 QSVET
+250 
-255 GDPAL
+255 
-260 LQPAAKKVD
+260 
-269 AITSQLQRAI
+269 
-279 MSTRMQTIDI
+279 
-289 VFSKFRRIVR
+289 
-299 DLSGQLGK
+299 
-307 QINLEILGE
+307 
-316 DVELDKTI
+316 
-324 IEALGD
+324 
-330 PLTHL
+330 
-335 VRNSIDHGLET
+335 
-346 PAQRKAAGKPPFGQ
+346 
-360 LRLHAFHEA
+360 
-369 GQVVIEVSD
+369 
-378 NGAGIDPKRIASKA
+378 
-392 IEKGMVSEE
+392 
-401 EIARMNEKDIVRLI
+401 
-415 FQPGFSTAEEVT
+415 
-427 DISGR
+427 
-432 GVGMDVVRQNLAKVG
+432 MDVVRQNLAKVG

-513 AMLRLRGDLLP
+513 AMLRLRGELVP

-534 TQTYN
+534 TQTYS
-539 DVDTGSVREERRDRL
+539 DVETGTVHEERRDRL
-554 ADRRENEDPDETTNN
+554 ADRRENDDSSDTERD

-652 SQQTESDMRG
+652 SQQTESDMRA
-662 RDSEEAHDVDS
+662 RDAEEERDIDS
-673 CSILIIQHA
+673 CSILIIQHS

-699 FSTSDLQDVGDRK
+699 FSTSDLQDVGGRK

-722 LISLEGIVSSQPLD
+722 LISLEGIVSSQALD
-736 VSTNEFYVIVYTVG
+736 VSANEFYVIVYTVG

-759 DIRDIVDYK
+759 DIRDIVDYR

-806 EWTEHL
+806 EWTGHL
-812 IGSNEESN
+812 ISNSNEETSI
-820 HTVLLVEDSP
+820 TILLVEDSP

-844 FIVLTADDGLLGLE
+844 FTVLTADDGLLGLE
-858 VLRTH
+858 VLHSH

-877 MDGLEMARAIRAKPE
+877 MDGLEMVRAIRAKPE
-892 YKDLPLVAVT
+892 YKDLPMVAVT
-902 SLAGAAAEQKGAAA
+902 SLAGAAAEQKGIDA

-927 EQLVDVCRRLS
+927 EQLVDVCRRLA
-938 KPRIV
+938 KPHAV

>member
-1 MDDMDEE
+1 MDEE

-19 HLAGIEDD
+19 HLSGIEDD
-27 LLAMEAMDGLDEDLV
+27 LLAMESMDGLDEDLV

-78 RKDELQTTK
+78 RKNELQTTK
-87 MIVSSLLAGA
+87 TIVSSLLSGA

-103 VDNLEASNDYDISE
+103 VDNLEASNDYDIAD
-117 HLSVFDGVLKG
+117 HLDVFDSILKG
-128 DVAPEAT
+128 EPVTEKTVTQASDDVAAGEVQALESSADQGTLTDEDSALAVEQKGAVSEPET
-135 VVAPSEA
+135 VPGVQA
-142 AEVNEAE
+142 
-149 EQEAPPE
+149 
-156 EPADTEQVVAEGVAP
+156 EPAAKTFSEVPKQV
-171 VAEQEP
+171 
-177 TAPEPAKSTPAAPV
+177 TPAA
-191 APVTKAV
+191 KA
-198 AETPKSATPDAKA
+198 ASTS
-211 TPAKTATTTGDQ
+211 TGDQ

-235 MELAGELVLTRNSLI
+235 MELAGELVLTRNALI
-250 QSVET
+250 QSVDT

-346 PAQRKAAGKPPFGQ
+346 PEERKASNKSPHGQ

-378 NGAGIDPKRIASKA
+378 NGAGIDPKRIAGKA
-392 IEKGMVSEE
+392 IEKGMVTEE
-401 EIARMNEKDIVRLI
+401 EVTRMNEKDIVRLI

-447 GVADIESVLGSGTT
+447 GVADIESELGHGTT

-476 LVGISTENFAIPQ
+476 LVGISTETFAIPQ

-494 MVGIAPDE
+494 MVGLAPDE
-502 IKTRIQHVGGV
+502 IKSRIQHVGGV
-513 AMLRLRGDLLP
+513 AMLRLRGELVP
-524 LIELSDFFGI
+524 LIELSNLFGI
-534 TQTYN
+534 TQTYRN
-539 DVDTGSVREERRDRL
+539 SQSGVVREERRDRL
-554 ADRRENEDPDETTNN
+554 TDRRENEEIDDATTE
-569 LRGGVERRES
+569 LRTGVERRES
-579 ADSSV
+579 VDSSV
-584 NIVIVAAGAFKY
+584 NVVIVTAGAFKY

-610 VKPLGMHFRGS
+610 VKPLGMHFSGS
-621 NEFSGATIL
+621 SEFSGATIL

-642 GVRRLSGASE
+642 GVRMLSGASE
-652 SQQTESDMRG
+652 SHQIGS
-662 RDSEEAHDVDS
+662 EAHEQPGEESQEQDS
-673 CSILIIQHA
+673 CSILIIKHA
-682 EDEVYAVP
+682 KDEMYAVP

-699 FSTSDLQDVGDRK
+699 FSISDLQNVGDRK

-722 LISLEGIVSSQPLD
+722 LISLDGTVSSQALD
-736 VSTNEFYVIVYTVG
+736 VSRNEFYVIVYTVG
-750 NEEIGLMAS
+750 NDEIGLMAS
-759 DIRDIVDYK
+759 DIRDIVEYK
-768 DTIDNRTH
+768 DTIDIRTH

-794 LDLYGILELDDP
+794 LDMYGILELDDP
-806 EWTEHL
+806 DWTDHL
-812 IGSNEESN
+812 IAGVEVEKTNL
-820 HTVLLVEDSP
+820 TVLLVEDSP
-830 FFQSQMKKE
+830 FFQSQMKQE
-839 IEAAG
+839 IETAG
-844 FIVLTADDGLLGLE
+844 FRVLTADDGVLGLE
-858 VLRTH
+858 TLRAH
-863 PEITMVLTDIEMPN
+863 PEICMLITDIEMPN
-877 MDGLEMARAIRAKPE
+877 MNGLEMVRVIKALPE
-892 YKDLPLVAVT
+892 FASLPIVAVT
-902 SLAGAAAEQKGAAA
+902 SLAGSAAEKKGIEA
-916 GIDEYQIKLDR
+916 GVDEYQIKLDR
-927 EQLVDVCRRLS
+927 EQLVGACRRLA
-938 KPRIV
+938 KPRAV
-943 SA
+943 NA

>member
-27 LLAMEAMDGLDEDLV
+27 LLAMESMDGLDEDLV

-51 IKGGAGFFDLINLQN
+51 IKGGAGFFDLIKLQN

-78 RKDELQTTK
+78 RKNELQTTK
-87 MIVSSLLAGA
+87 IIVSSLLSGA

-103 VDNLEASNDYDISE
+103 VDNLEASNDYDIAD
-117 HLSVFDGVLKG
+117 HLAVFDGILKG
-128 DVAPEAT
+128 EPVPEEAAPLVSDDVAAGEEVAQEASVDPDPLTDEDSSPVIEQEVAVSEPEA
-135 VVAPSEA
+135 
-142 AEVNEAE
+142 EVSA
-149 EQEAPPE
+149 
-156 EPADTEQVVAEGVAP
+156 QV
-171 VAEQEP
+171 EP
-177 TAPEPAKSTPAAPV
+177 TA
-191 APVTKAV
+191 KAV
-198 AETPKSATPDAKA
+198 AEVPKSETPAAKA
-211 TPAKTATTTGDQ
+211 TPAKAAGASTGDQ

-235 MELAGELVLTRNSLI
+235 MELAGELVLTRNALI

-378 NGAGIDPKRIASKA
+378 NGAGIDPQKIAGKA

-401 EIARMNEKDIVRLI
+401 EIARMSEKDIVRLI

-447 GVADIESVLGSGTT
+447 GVADIESELGSGTT

-494 MVGIAPDE
+494 MVGLAPDE
-502 IKTRIQHVGGV
+502 IKGRIQHVGGV
-513 AMLRLRGDLLP
+513 AMLRLRGELLP

-534 TQTYN
+534 TQTYR
-539 DVDTGSVREERRDRL
+539 DVENGSVNDERRDRL
-554 ADRRENEDPDETTNN
+554 ADRRENEEIDEATTE
-569 LRGGVERRES
+569 LRSGVERRES
-579 ADSSV
+579 AESSV

-642 GVRRLSGASE
+642 GVRMLSGASE
-652 SQQTESDMRG
+652 SRQTEGDIRT
-662 RDSEEAHDVDS
+662 RETEETQEVDS

-722 LISLEGIVSSQPLD
+722 LISLEGTVSSQALD
-736 VSTNEFYVIVYTVG
+736 VSGNEFYVIVYTVG

-788 GEILQF
+788 SEILQF
-794 LDLYGILELDDP
+794 LDMYGILELDDP

-812 IGSNEESN
+812 IGGAEDTNL
-820 HTVLLVEDSP
+820 TVLLVEDSP

-844 FIVLTADDGLLGLE
+844 FIVVTADDGLLGLE
-858 VLRTH
+858 MLRTH
-863 PEITMVLTDIEMPN
+863 PEVCMVLTDIEMPN
-877 MDGLEMARAIRAKPE
+877 MDGLEMVRAIKALPE
-892 YKDLPLVAVT
+892 YAGLPLVAVT
-902 SLAGAAAEQKGAAA
+902 SLAGAAAEQKGLDA
-916 GIDEYQIKLDR
+916 GVDEYQIKLDR
-927 EQLVDVCRRLS
+927 EQLVDVCRRLA
-938 KPRIV
+938 KPRAV

>member
-198 AETPKSATPDAKA
+198 AEAPKSATPDAKA

>member
-1 MDDMDEE
+1 MDEE

-27 LLAMEAMDGLDEDLV
+27 LLAMESMDGLDEDLV

-66 LAHSMENILDLI
+66 LAHSMENLLDLI
-78 RKDELQTTK
+78 RKDELDTTK
-87 MIVSSLLAGA
+87 YIVSSLLAGA

-103 VDNLEASNDYDISE
+103 VDNLDASNDYDISE
-117 HLSVFDGVLKG
+117 HLAVFDGILKG
-128 DVAPEAT
+128 ETAPEAA
-135 VVAPSEA
+135 APAASDEPAASA
-142 AEVNEAE
+142 AEDQAVVE
-149 EQEAPPE
+149 E
-156 EPADTEQVVAEGVAP
+156 EPAEAEPVAEEVSP
-171 VAEQEP
+171 VAEQEVA
-177 TAPEPAKSTPAAPV
+177 APEPQAEVSAPV
-191 APVTKAV
+191 APAAKAV
-198 AETPKSATPDAKA
+198 AETTKPDAAAKA
-211 TPAKTATTTGDQ
+211 APAKAAASSSGDQ

-235 MELAGELVLTRNSLI
+235 MELAGELVLTRNALI

-378 NGAGIDPKRIASKA
+378 NGAGIDPQRIAAKA

-401 EIARMNEKDIVRLI
+401 EIARMSEKDIVRLI

-494 MVGIAPDE
+494 MVGLAPDE
-502 IKTRIQHVGGV
+502 IKGRVQHVGGV
-513 AMLRLRGDLLP
+513 AMLRLRGELLP

-534 TQTYN
+534 TQTYHDN
-539 DVDTGSVREERRDRL
+539 ETGNLSSERRDRL
-554 ADRRENEDPDETTNN
+554 ADRRENDKPEEAVANA
-569 LRGGVERRES
+569 RGGLERREN
-579 ADSSV
+579 AESSV

-610 VKPLGMHFRGS
+610 VKPLGRHFRGS

-642 GVRRLSGASE
+642 GVRMLSGASE
-652 SQQTESDMRG
+652 SQQAESDMRT
-662 RDSEEAHDVDS
+662 RETEETRDVDS

-722 LISLEGIVSSQPLD
+722 LISLEGIISSQSLD
-736 VSTNEFYVIVYTVG
+736 VGGTEFYVIVYTVG

-812 IGSNEESN
+812 IGGAEETDL
-820 HTVLLVEDSP
+820 TVLLVEDSP

-844 FIVLTADDGLLGLE
+844 FIVLTADDGLLGLDM
-858 VLRTH
+858 LSSH
-863 PEITMVLTDIEMPN
+863 PEISMVLTDIEMPN
-877 MDGLEMARAIRAKPE
+877 MDGLEMVRAIKAKPE
-892 YKDLPLVAVT
+892 YASLPLVAVT
-902 SLAGAAAEQKGAAA
+902 SLAGAAAEQKGLDA
-916 GIDEYQIKLDR
+916 GVDEYQIKLDR
-927 EQLVDVCRRLS
+927 EQLVDVCRRLA
-938 KPRIV
+938 KPNAI